1 MGYLSVKT
9 MVEHLQGRPV
19 PTVVD
24 TGVMMVTL
32 DNLKAPDVA
41 AVIHPPG
48 AESQ

>member
-1 MGYLSVKT
+1 
-9 MVEHLQGRPV
+9 MVDHLQGKSV
-19 PTVVD
+19 PPQVD

-48 AESQ
+48 ADSQ